1 MWTVSLDLEG
11 KRGGGQRQHAG
22 GREPG
27 IWAPGSGGSVA
38 WVAPGLD
45 ALILLL
51 TSHVLGALREPP
63 SRSGTDLQNHGFPPR
78 VVMCYVGGVSEGLR
92 EP

>member
-1 MWTVSLDLEG
+1 MV
-11 KRGGGQRQHAG
+11 
-22 GREPG
+22 
-27 IWAPGSGGSVA
+27 

-45 ALILLL
+45 VLILLL

-63 SRSGTDLQNHGFPPR
+63 SRSGTDLQNRRFPPR
-78 VVMCYVGGVSEGLR
+78 LVMCYVGGMSEGLR